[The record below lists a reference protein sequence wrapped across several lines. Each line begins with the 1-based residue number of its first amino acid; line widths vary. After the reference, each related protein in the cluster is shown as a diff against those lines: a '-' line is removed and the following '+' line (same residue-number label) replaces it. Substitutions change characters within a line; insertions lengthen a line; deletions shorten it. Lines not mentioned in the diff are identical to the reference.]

1 MTEHQM
7 GKGDWE
13 HLVEWE
19 WKTGLSGWWHFIEN
33 GQGDMK
39 EVKE

>member
-7 GKGDWE
+7 GKGDWG

-19 WKTGLSGWWHFIEN
+19 WKTGLSGWWQFIES